1 MDLLLKTVR
10 ASYITE
16 EPWFRENT
24 AGSKKPGYRLKP
36 FAVLRERQLSMG
48 TSGERYI
55 FEETGKKKSH
65 LALSG
70 MDESEFWGVFKLT

>member
-55 FEETGKKKSH
+55 FEEIGKKKKSPCT
-65 LALSG
+65 
-70 MDESEFWGVFKLT
+70 FWDG

>member
-48 TSGERYI
+48 MSGERYI
-55 FEETGKKKSH
+55 FEETGKKKVTLHFLGWMS
-65 LALSG
+65 LSFG
-70 MDESEFWGVFKLT
+70 GYLN